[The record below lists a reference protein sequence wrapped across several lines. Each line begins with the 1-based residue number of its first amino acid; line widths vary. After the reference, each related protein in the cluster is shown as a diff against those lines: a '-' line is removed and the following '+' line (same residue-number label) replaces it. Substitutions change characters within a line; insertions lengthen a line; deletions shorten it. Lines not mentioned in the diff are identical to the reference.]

1 MKTYEETAQY
11 ILEVRNEHDK
21 KIKRRKAMAMRI
33 IPAIAGICS
42 AVVICLAAVKNYRK
56 PIDLITDENVI
67 TGGSISIVTTV
78 PHGTEEAVT
87 TLISTEKT
95 FVQTTTKT
103 TVSAT
108 SVTATKA
115 AEPVEQNYAQTTY
128 ILTAAATSAVH
139 TTMASTSYV
148 TAATT
153 AETVTTSVT
162 TQEITTE
169 PVIAGGWNWHG
180 TGNGE
185 WDQGGFGGFGG
196 GESNEGGDW
205 DQGGFGGFG
214 GGESNEGGDWNHGGF
229 GDFGGGG
236 SNEGGEWNHG
246 GFGNIGCG
254 GSYDDG
260 ETGSEYI
267 SEEQWQQ
274 LPINERYFYAYIYE
288 NNRVYTSLYMISS
301 EYVGDPIYSA
311 DLISSQVIAGEQI
324 QCVAD
329 VYSVNGITD
338 ESAVAIKFMGND
350 GYYLYYNP
358 NADLDI
364 IIQTVPQ
371 A

>member
-11 ILEVRNEHDK
+11 ILEVRNEHNK

-139 TTMASTSYV
+139 TTVASTSYV

-180 TGNGE
+180 TGNG
-185 WDQGGFGGFGG
+185 
-196 GESNEGGDW
+196 DW

-229 GDFGGGG
+229 GGFGG
-236 SNEGGEWNHG
+236 
-246 GFGNIGCG
+246 G

-311 DLISSQVIAGEQI
+311 DLISSQVIAGEQM

-338 ESAVAIKFMGND
+338 ESAVAIKFMEND
-350 GYYLYYNP
+350 EYYLYYEP
-358 NADLDI
+358 NADLYK